1 MRLTLAVGLQLD
13 KPDSVKIGRSVSGK
27 PMISHLY
34 SRFCQTLPVP
44 EGSTRLLV
52 AFSGGLDSTV
62 LLVLAAQ
69 FAREHGLGLRALHV
83 HHGLSPH
90 ADEWVA
96 HCKTVCQQLA
106 VTLMVERVQLV
117 RGNGESLEAQA
128 REARYRC
135 LTAHMGEGEWL
146 LTAHHQDDQLETLLL
161 ALKRGAG
168 LRGLAGILPRQP
180 FAGGQL
186 LRPLLD
192 ISRSELAEVAA
203 TLPYGWVEDES
214 NRDVSYDRNFLRQ
227 ELIPRLKARWPAMA
241 QTASRTMAICAEQEA
256 LLEELA
262 AQDWHLA
269 GEGEALHIAA
279 LQPLS
284 PARRNNLLRYWIRRQ
299 GGEMPSREQL
309 NRLWQ
314 EVALARGDANPQ
326 LNWGKQSC
334 RRFQDRLYLVAP
346 DLQPCQQVLLLTT
359 GEVISLPDGL
369 GTLLLRRQ
377 TGGEGLLRLPRG
389 DEPLSVRFQVAPGTM
404 LKPVGRAG
412 SRRLKKLLQEY
423 GVPSWQRG
431 RIPILCYGD
440 QVAAVVGIFV
450 CDGFLAQEEGLR
462 CEWQAARL
470 APVMPESGDLD

>member
-1 MRLTLAVGLQLD
+1 M
-13 KPDSVKIGRSVSGK
+13 
-27 PMISHLY
+27 
-34 SRFCQTLPVP
+34 
-44 EGSTRLLV
+44 
-52 AFSGGLDSTV
+52 
-62 LLVLAAQ
+62 AAH
-69 FAREHGLGLRALHV
+69 R
-83 HHGLSPH
+83 
-90 ADEWVA
+90 
-96 HCKTVCQQLA
+96 
-106 VTLMVERVQLV
+106 
-117 RGNGESLEAQA
+117 
-128 REARYRC
+128 
-135 LTAHMGEGEWL
+135 
-146 LTAHHQDDQLETLLL
+146 HHQDDQLETLLL

-284 PARRNNLLRYWIRRQ
+284 TARRNNLLRYWIRRQ

-334 RRFQDRLYLVAP
+334 RRFQDRLYLVTP
-346 DLQPCQQVLLLTT
+346 DLQPCQQVLPLTT

-377 TGGEGLLRLPRG
+377 TGGEGLLRLPGVTNR
-389 DEPLSVRFQVAPGTM
+389 SRCAFRCARHHAQT
-404 LKPVGRAG
+404 GRA
-412 SRRLKKLLQEY
+412 RRQSPSEKTAAGVWRALLAA
-423 GVPSWQRG
+423 GAHSHPLLWRSGGGRG
-431 RIPILCYGD
+431 GAFCL
-440 QVAAVVGIFV
+440 
-450 CDGFLAQEEGLR
+450 
-462 CEWQAARL
+462 
-470 APVMPESGDLD
+470 